1 MAYSVTL
8 SDGTKLDNL
17 ALNGNNFVS
26 STKLTEGDFKDK
38 LSKVT
43 ITDSEG
49 KEEKHKDMVL
59 VQVTQPSNSEWWF
72 ILADKSEDQVKQ
84 EQLKQSIA
92 SLTDMMMTLSM
103 SAASASTTATST
115 DTTK

>member
-26 STKLTEGDFKDK
+26 STKLTEDNFKDK

-43 ITDSEG
+43 ITDDDGEA
-49 KEEKHKDMVL
+49 KDYTDMVL
-59 VQVTQPSNSEWWF
+59 VQVIRVGDESWF
-72 ILADKSEDQVKQ
+72 ILGEKAQDDVSK
-84 EQLKQSIA
+84 LQSA
-92 SLTDMMMTLSM
+92 VAALTDMIMQGGLTN
-103 SAASASTTATST
+103 A
-115 DTTK
+115 D

>member
-26 STKLTEGDFKDK
+26 STKLTEDNFKDK

-43 ITDSEG
+43 ITDDDG
-49 KEEKHKDMVL
+49 KAKDYTDMVL
-59 VQVTQPSNSEWWF
+59 VQVTQVGDESWF
-72 ILADKSEDQVKQ
+72 ILGEKAQDDVSK
-84 EQLKQSIA
+84 LQSA
-92 SLTDMMMTLSM
+92 VAALTDMIMQGGLTN
-103 SAASASTTATST
+103 A
-115 DTTK
+115 D

>member
-26 STKLTEGDFKDK
+26 SAKLTEGAFKDK

-43 ITDSEG
+43 ITDDDG
-49 KEEKHKDMVL
+49 KAKDYTDMVL
-59 VQVTQPSNSEWWF
+59 VQVTEVGGESWF
-72 ILADKSEDQVKQ
+72 ILGEK
-84 EQLKQSIA
+84 EQDGVSKLQA
-92 SLTDMMMTLSM
+92 AVAALTDMIMQGGLTN
-103 SAASASTTATST
+103 A
-115 DTTK
+115 D

>member
-26 STKLTEGDFKDK
+26 SAKLTEADFKNR

-43 ITDSEG
+43 ITDDDG
-49 KEEKHKDMVL
+49 QTKDYTDMVL
-59 VQVTQPSNSEWWF
+59 VQVTQVGDETWF
-72 ILADKSEDQVKQ
+72 ILGEKAQDDLSKLQDAV
-84 EQLKQSIA
+84 A
-92 SLTDMMMTLSM
+92 ALTDMIMQGGLTNE
-103 SAASASTTATST
+103 
-115 DTTK
+115 K

>member
-17 ALNGNNFVS
+17 ELNGNNFVS

-43 ITDSEG
+43 ITDDDG
-49 KEEKHKDMVL
+49 KSTDYTDMVL
-59 VQVTQPSNSEWWF
+59 VQVTQVGDESWF
-72 ILADKSEDQVKQ
+72 ILGEKAQDDVSKLQAAV
-84 EQLKQSIA
+84 A
-92 SLTDMMMTLSM
+92 ALTDMIMQGGLTN
-103 SAASASTTATST
+103 A
-115 DTTK
+115 D

>member
-26 STKLTEGDFKDK
+26 SAKLTEADFKDK

-43 ITDSEG
+43 ITDDDG
-49 KEEKHKDMVL
+49 QTKDYTDMVL
-59 VQVTQPSNSEWWF
+59 VQVTQVGDGTWF
-72 ILADKSEDQVKQ
+72 ILGEKAQDDVSK
-84 EQLKQSIA
+84 LKDA
-92 SLTDMMMTLSM
+92 VATLTDVILQGGLTNE
-103 SAASASTTATST
+103 
-115 DTTK
+115 K

>member
-26 STKLTEGDFKDK
+26 STKLTEDNFKDK

-43 ITDSEG
+43 ITDDDG
-49 KEEKHKDMVL
+49 KAKDYTDMVL
-59 VQVTQPSNSEWWF
+59 VQVTQMGDETWF
-72 ILADKSEDQVKQ
+72 IICEKAQDDVSKLQAAV
-84 EQLKQSIA
+84 A
-92 SLTDMMMTLSM
+92 ALTDMIMQGGLTN
-103 SAASASTTATST
+103 A
-115 DTTK
+115 D

>member
-26 STKLTEGDFKDK
+26 SVKVTEADFKDK

-43 ITDSEG
+43 ITDDDG
-49 KEEKHKDMVL
+49 KAKDYTDMVL
-59 VQVTQPSNSEWWF
+59 VQVAQVGDESWF
-72 ILADKSEDQVKQ
+72 ILGEKVQDDVSK
-84 EQLKQSIA
+84 LQSA
-92 SLTDMMMTLSM
+92 VAALTDMIMQGGLT
-103 SAASASTTATST
+103 SA
-115 DTTK
+115 D

>member
-26 STKLTEGDFKDK
+26 STKLTEADFKNK

-43 ITDSEG
+43 ITEDDG
-49 KEEKHKDMVL
+49 KTKDYTDMVL
-59 VQVTQPSNSEWWF
+59 VQVTQVGDETWF
-72 ILADKSEDQVKQ
+72 ILGEKVQDDLSK
-84 EQLKQSIA
+84 LKDDLSKLQDA
-92 SLTDMMMTLSM
+92 VAKLTDMIMQGGL
-103 SAASASTTATST
+103 TSE
-115 DTTK
+115 K

>member
-26 STKLTEGDFKDK
+26 SVKLTEDDFKDK

-43 ITDSEG
+43 ITDDDG
-49 KEEKHKDMVL
+49 KSKDYTDMVL
-59 VQVTQPSNSEWWF
+59 VQVTQVGDETWF
-72 ILADKSEDQVKQ
+72 ILGEKAQDEVSKLQDAV
-84 EQLKQSIA
+84 A
-92 SLTDMMMTLSM
+92 ALTDMIMQGGLTNENKS
-103 SAASASTTATST
+103 
-115 DTTK
+115 

>member
-17 ALNGNNFVS
+17 ALNGNNLVS

-43 ITDSEG
+43 ITDDDG
-49 KEEKHKDMVL
+49 KATDYTDMVL
-59 VQVTQPSNSEWWF
+59 VQVTQVGDESWF
-72 ILADKSEDQVKQ
+72 ILGEKAQDDVSKLRAAV
-84 EQLKQSIA
+84 A
-92 SLTDMMMTLSM
+92 TLTNLIMQGEHN
-103 SAASASTTATST
+103 
-115 DTTK
+115 

>member
-26 STKLTEGDFKDK
+26 SAKLTEADFDNK

-43 ITDSEG
+43 ITDDDG
-49 KEEKHKDMVL
+49 QTKDYTDMVL
-59 VQVTQPSNSEWWF
+59 VQVTQVGDETWF
-72 ILADKSEDQVKQ
+72 ILGEKVQDDLSK
-84 EQLKQSIA
+84 LKDA
-92 SLTDMMMTLSM
+92 VATLTDMIMQGGLISE
-103 SAASASTTATST
+103 
-115 DTTK
+115 K

>member
-26 STKLTEGDFKDK
+26 STKLTEDNFKDK

-43 ITDSEG
+43 ITGDDG
-49 KEEKHKDMVL
+49 KTKDYTDMVL
-59 VQVTQPSNSEWWF
+59 VQVTQMGDETWF
-72 ILADKSEDQVKQ
+72 ILGEKAQDDVSK
-84 EQLKQSIA
+84 LQSA
-92 SLTDMMMTLSM
+92 VAALTDMIMQGGLTNEN
-103 SAASASTTATST
+103 
-115 DTTK
+115 

>member
-26 STKLTEGDFKDK
+26 SAKLTEDDFKDK

-43 ITDSEG
+43 ITDDDG
-49 KEEKHKDMVL
+49 KAKDYTDMVL
-59 VQVTQPSNSEWWF
+59 VQVTQVGNESWF
-72 ILADKSEDQVKQ
+72 ILGEKAKDDVSK
-84 EQLKQSIA
+84 LQSVVA
-92 SLTDMMMTLSM
+92 ALTDMIMQGGLTN
-103 SAASASTTATST
+103 A
-115 DTTK
+115 D

>member
-26 STKLTEGDFKDK
+26 SAKLTEADFKNK

-43 ITDSEG
+43 ITDDDG
-49 KEEKHKDMVL
+49 KTKDYTDMVL
-59 VQVTQPSNSEWWF
+59 VQVTQVGDETWF
-72 ILADKSEDQVKQ
+72 ILGEKTQDNVSKLQDAV
-84 EQLKQSIA
+84 A
-92 SLTDMMMTLSM
+92 TLTDMIMQGGLTNE
-103 SAASASTTATST
+103 
-115 DTTK
+115 K

>member
-26 STKLTEGDFKDK
+26 STKLTEADFKNK

-43 ITDSEG
+43 ITDDDG
-49 KEEKHKDMVL
+49 QTKDYTDMVL
-59 VQVTQPSNSEWWF
+59 VQVTQVGDETWF
-72 ILADKSEDQVKQ
+72 ILGEKAQDDLSK
-84 EQLKQSIA
+84 LKDA
-92 SLTDMMMTLSM
+92 VATLTDMIMQGGL
-103 SAASASTTATST
+103 TSE
-115 DTTK
+115 K

>member
-26 STKLTEGDFKDK
+26 STKLTEADFKDK

-43 ITDSEG
+43 ITDDDG
-49 KEEKHKDMVL
+49 KTKDYTDMVL
-59 VQVTQPSNSEWWF
+59 VQVTQVGDESWF
-72 ILADKSEDQVKQ
+72 ILGEKAQDDVSK
-84 EQLKQSIA
+84 LQSA
-92 SLTDMMMTLSM
+92 VAALTDMIMQGGLTN
-103 SAASASTTATST
+103 A
-115 DTTK
+115 D

>member
-26 STKLTEGDFKDK
+26 SAKLTEDDFKNK

-43 ITDSEG
+43 ITDNDG
-49 KEEKHKDMVL
+49 KANEYTDMVL
-59 VQVTQPSNSEWWF
+59 VQVTQVGNESWF
-72 ILADKSEDQVKQ
+72 ILGEKAKDDVSK
-84 EQLKQSIA
+84 LQSVVA
-92 SLTDMMMTLSM
+92 ALTDMIMQGGLTN
-103 SAASASTTATST
+103 A
-115 DTTK
+115 D

>member
-26 STKLTEGDFKDK
+26 STKVTEADFKDK

-43 ITDSEG
+43 ITDDDG
-49 KEEKHKDMVL
+49 KSTDYTDMVL
-59 VQVTQPSNSEWWF
+59 VQVTQMGDESWF
-72 ILADKSEDQVKQ
+72 ILGKKAQDDVAKLQAAV
-84 EQLKQSIA
+84 A
-92 SLTDMMMTLSM
+92 ALTDMIMQGGL
-103 SAASASTTATST
+103 T
-115 DTTK
+115 DEN